1 MAGKPQPGGSW
12 GRGELLRTSAGSCP
26 GFSQDLKEK
35 ELRRKKRGAVANAF
49 AMQGRRPEFGSS
61 ETCVNAK
68 WV

>member
-12 GRGELLRTSAGSCP
+12 GRGELPRTSASSCP

-49 AMQGRRPEFGSS
+49 AMPGRRPEFGSS
-61 ETCVNAK
+61 ETYVNAK